1 MTIIIISVLLATAV
15 TCIVIHFTLPSKF
28 PRLEDNPNIIRPDF
42 SQFNADYDQ
51 AVHAWETVEPVLPED
66 MRADV
71 KGAIFNRIAAK
82 TIAGEYDSHLRS

>member
-15 TCIVIHFTLPSKF
+15 TCIAIHFSLPSKF
-28 PRLEDNPNIIRPDF
+28 PRLEDKP

-71 KGAIFNRIAAK
+71 KGAIFNRIARK
-82 TIAGEYDSHLRS
+82 TMAGEYDSPGRS